1 METREGSLRWD
12 CCKRHRCFLRITFF
26 LYIELSGAIAD
37 IQKKLIRWVFPVN
50 TYKKGNPPKYKRK
63 KMSILK
69 LYGKRNVLAY
79 TKKQTVKTA
88 CLLHG

>member
-1 METREGSLRWD
+1 MGLLQAAPMFFAD
-12 CCKRHRCFLRITFF
+12 NIF

-50 TYKKGNPPKYKRK
+50 TYKKGNPPKCKRK
-63 KMSILK
+63 KMPILK

-79 TKKQTVKTA
+79 TQKKQTVKTA